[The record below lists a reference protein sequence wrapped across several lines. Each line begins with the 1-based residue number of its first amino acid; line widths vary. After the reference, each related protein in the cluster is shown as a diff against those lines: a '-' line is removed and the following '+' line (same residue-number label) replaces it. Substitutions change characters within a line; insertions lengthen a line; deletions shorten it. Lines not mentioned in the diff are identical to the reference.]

1 MTTHPFEISGEIE
14 LAATPEQVWEAIAT
28 GPGVDSWFL
37 GRTTI
42 EPRLG
47 GRNSFRM
54 QGQVEHS
61 TVTAWEP
68 GRRFAHRGDEAE
80 DGSFTAFESIIEA
93 RDGGSTVLRSVQSGL
108 LAGDDWETQYDA
120 MRVGGPMYLRKL
132 ATYLA
137 NFAGRTAQQIVF
149 LIGPP
154 VSDGDL
160 VWSTFTAGI
169 GVTGSITEGDHVRF
183 AMGAETV
190 EGEVAFVRTP
200 VWFGVR
206 TADGMH
212 TFMHGFRSVIVLE
225 YSGFA
230 DGQDEK
236 KIETGMR
243 SWLDTA
249 FA

>member
-14 LAATPEQVWEAIAT
+14 LAATPEQVWEAITT
-28 GPGVDSWFL
+28 GAGVDSWFL

-47 GRNSFRM
+47 GRNTFQM

-68 GRRFAHRGDEAE
+68 GKRFAYRSDEAP
-80 DGSFTAFESIIEA
+80 DGAFMASESIIEA
-93 RDGGSTVLRSVQSGL
+93 RDGGSTVLRMVQNGL
-108 LAGDDWETQYDA
+108 LSGDDWESEYDA
-120 MRVGGPMYLRKL
+120 LRAGSPMYLRKL

-137 NFAGRTAQQIVF
+137 HFAGRTAQQHVF

-154 VSDGDL
+154 VSDSDR
-160 VWSTFTAGI
+160 VWATFTAAI
-169 GVTGSITEGDHVRF
+169 GVTGSITEGDQVRF
-183 AMGAETV
+183 PMGDRTV
-190 EGEVAFVRTP
+190 EGDVAFVQEP
-200 VWFGVR
+200 IWFGVR

-212 TFMHGFRSVIVLE
+212 TFMHGFHSVIVVE

-230 DGQDEK
+230 DGRDEQ
-236 KIETGMR
+236 KIESGMR
-243 SWLDTA
+243 SWLATS
-249 FA
+249 FV